1 MSAAGGS
8 GVPHMD
14 RRADEHAE
22 MVQILA
28 GLNYDA
34 DLALAQKTRR
44 AVRSAAIVLAER
56 RAHQRRTVGIA
67 VAAIVTLAVLLA
79 PVIWNVIGELSGG
92 GELADMPTE
101 FLFLF
106 MMLLP
111 AVFAALFVGWKRQR
125 DVHHDRSV

>member
-1 MSAAGGS
+1 MSATRDHGAS
-8 GVPHMD
+8 G
-14 RRADEHAE
+14 ADAAAEARAE
-22 MVQILA
+22 MVQALA
-28 GLNYDA
+28 GLHYDA

-67 VAAIVTLAVLLA
+67 VAAIVSFAILLA
-79 PVIWNVIGELSGG
+79 PVIWNIIGDLNGG
-92 GELADMPTE
+92 GQLVDMPTE

-106 MMLLP
+106 MMLVP

-125 DVHHDRSV
+125 DVHHDRSL

>member
-1 MSAAGGS
+1 MSAAGGDS
-8 GVPHMD
+8 RMGA
-14 RRADEHAE
+14 RAEDHAE

-56 RAHQRRTVGIA
+56 RAHQRRTIGIA
-67 VAAIVTLAVLLA
+67 VAAILTLAVLLA
-79 PVIWNVIGELSGG
+79 PVVWNVIGELSGG
-92 GELADMPTE
+92 GQLADMPTE